1 MDYTELQQLQPSD
14 IEFSFDATPYKL
26 LSFSDSYYSG
36 NTASASSKIVS
47 GAASTLHE
55 IYTNHDGVRDYNDDV
70 GKSYIQEFVK
80 VISEGAN
87 ADIQAK
93 SKRKNIKIS

>member
-1 MDYTELQQLQPSD
+1 MEVLICRKTPN
-14 IEFSFDATPYKL
+14 FSYVND
-26 LSFSDSYYSG
+26 DG
-36 NTASASSKIVS
+36 KIVS
-47 GAASTLHE
+47 GAAATLHE